1 MSEGDD
7 VYSRFAENLARTE
20 RMPRNALNAYRDAL
34 LRRLVSFARANSP
47 FYRDRLA
54 PLFRSGDTP
63 DLQRWREVR
72 ILRREDVE
80 RDIDR
85 INPAELPPD
94 IGEVT
99 IRRSS
104 GTTGRSGMTFRIC
117 ALVRIAD
124 ACLMQRLYRWWGYD
138 DAAPMASIRHYTM
151 NDRSFPNGKVE
162 MQWSY
167 PGPPAPHYSLDLRTS
182 TANMIEWLVRHR
194 PKYLLTFP
202 SVAQELASHP
212 DAKRITELRLK
223 GVVAISEV
231 VSNDA
236 SDLVRKTLGCELAQ
250 IYGCTEMGAVALQSS
265 DDGTLL
271 VCEENVM
278 VELLDDN
285 DLPVKAGET
294 GRVILTSLY
303 NFATPFIRY
312 EIGDYAT
319 LADGVSPSGRAFM
332 RLQRIEGRQRNALV
346 RASGARVWQSAIP
359 AASVLR
365 YVAASQFQIRQPAAE
380 LIEFLYVPAS
390 TTPADHTG
398 LESYFASLL
407 GRPVT
412 LTLSAV
418 NTMPRTAG
426 GKYERIVSA
435 VAA

>member
-1 MSEGDD
+1 MSEDD
-7 VYSRFAENLARTE
+7 NLYSRFAESLARTE
-20 RMPRNALNAYRDAL
+20 RMPRSALNVYSGAL
-34 LRRLVSFARANSP
+34 IRRLVRFAHASSP
-47 FYRDRLA
+47 FYHDRLA

-63 DLQRWREVR
+63 DLQRWREVP
-72 ILRREDVE
+72 ILRRVDIE
-80 RDIDR
+80 RNIDR
-85 INPAELPPD
+85 INPADLPPD

-104 GTTGRSGMTFRIC
+104 GTTSANGMTFRIC

-138 DAAPMASIRHYTM
+138 GAAPMASIRHYAM
-151 NDRSFPNGKVE
+151 NDRGFPNGKVE

-182 TANMIEWLVRHR
+182 AGNMIEWLVCHR

-202 SVAQELASHP
+202 SIAQELAAHP
-212 DAKRITELRLK
+212 EAKRIRELGLK
-223 GVVAISEV
+223 GLVAISEV
-231 VSNDA
+231 VSDDA
-236 SDLVRKTLGCELAQ
+236 SDLVRKTFGCEVAQ
-250 IYGCTEMGAVALQSS
+250 IYGCSEMGAVALQSPN
-265 DDGTLL
+265 DGTLL

-278 VELLDDN
+278 IELLDDG
-285 DLPVKAGET
+285 DQPVKPGET
-294 GRVILTSLY
+294 GRVILTSLH

-319 LADGVSPSGRAFM
+319 SADGVSPCGRAFV
-332 RLQRIEGRQRNALV
+332 RLQRIEGRQRNALMTG
-346 RASGARVWQSAIP
+346 RGTRVWQSAIP

-365 YVAASQFQIRQPAAE
+365 YVAATQFQIRQPAAE

-390 TTPADHTG
+390 AAPADQAG
-398 LESYFASLL
+398 LESYFANLL

-418 NTMPRTAG
+418 DAMPRTAG
-426 GKYERIVSA
+426 GKYERIVSMIA
-435 VAA
+435 

>member
-1 MSEGDD
+1 MSERED

-34 LRRLVSFARANSP
+34 LRRLVSFARAKSP
-47 FYRDRLA
+47 FYRDQLA
-54 PLFRSGDTP
+54 PLFRTGDTP
-63 DLQRWREVR
+63 DLQKWHEVP
-72 ILRREDVE
+72 ILRRADIE
-80 RDIDR
+80 RNIDR
-85 INPAELPPD
+85 INPVELPPD

-104 GTTGRSGMTFRIC
+104 GTTGASGMSFRTC
-117 ALVRIAD
+117 ALVRVAD
-124 ACLMQRLYRWWGYD
+124 ACMMQRLYRWWDYD

-167 PGPPAPHYSLDLRTS
+167 PGLSAPHYSLDLRTS
-182 TANMIEWLVRHR
+182 TTNMIEWLTRHR

-212 DAKRITELRLK
+212 DAKRITDLRLK

-231 VSNDA
+231 VSDDA
-236 SDLVRKTLGCELAQ
+236 SDLVRKIFGCELAQ

-285 DLPVKAGET
+285 DRPVKPGET

-312 EIGDYAT
+312 EVGDYAT
-319 LADGVSPSGRAFM
+319 LADDVSPSDRAFM

-346 RASGARVWQSAIP
+346 TASGARVWQSAIT
-359 AASVLR
+359 AASVLS

-390 TTPADHTG
+390 TTPADHIG

-435 VAA
+435 VTA

>member
-20 RMPRNALNAYRDAL
+20 RMPRSALNAYRGAL
-34 LRRLVSFARANSP
+34 LRRLVSFAHASSP
-47 FYRDRLA
+47 FYHDRLA
-54 PLFRSGDTP
+54 PLFRSSDTP
-63 DLQRWREVR
+63 DLQRWREVP
-72 ILRREDVE
+72 ILRRADIE

-85 INPAELPPD
+85 INPATLPPD

-104 GTTGRSGMTFRIC
+104 GTTGEGGMTFRIC
-117 ALVRIAD
+117 APVRIAD
-124 ACLMQRLYRWWGYD
+124 ACMMQRLYRWWGYD

-151 NDRSFPNGKVE
+151 NDRNFPNGKVE

-167 PGPPAPHYSLDLRTS
+167 PGRPAPHYSLDLHTS
-182 TANMIEWLVRHR
+182 AANMIAWLVRHR
-194 PKYLLTFP
+194 PRYLLTFP

-212 DAKRITELRLK
+212 DAKRISDLGLK

-231 VSNDA
+231 VSDDA
-236 SDLVRKTLGCELAQ
+236 RELVHTTFGCEVAQ
-250 IYGCTEMGAVALQSS
+250 IYGCTEMGAIALQSS

-271 VCEENVM
+271 VCDESVL
-278 VELLDDN
+278 VELIDD
-285 DLPVKAGET
+285 DDQPVEPGET
-294 GRVILTSLY
+294 GRVILTSFY

-319 LADGVSPSGRAFM
+319 SADCVSPSSGAFM

-346 RASGARVWQSAIP
+346 TASGARVWQSAIP

-365 YVAASQFQIRQPAAE
+365 YVAATQFQIRQPALE
-380 LIEFLYVPAS
+380 SIEFVYVPAS
-390 TTPADHTG
+390 TTPADREG
-398 LESYFASLL
+398 LESYFANLL

-418 NTMPRTAG
+418 DAMPRTAG